1 MPGVR
6 DRYDLGNLF
15 VVTMVIATNCQRH
28 YQEEPV
34 YGMIQ
39 AMKPIREVE
48 PGLLPTFRLFI
59 GMQVAITA
67 LGLTHW
73 LVAPAPPPP
82 AVVTLAVFSLLEP
95 GLLLVYLS
103 VPALQR
109 TLKSLY
115 LPIGIVW
122 AAAGPILDP
131 FVNMNVMSLHATAN
145 TAPELFAQVLLWRQI
160 ILLLI
165 PLVVLSWQYAMRQ
178 VVVFCALT
186 SVLNIALVSRTTL
199 FQESIASSLVG
210 IIVVQ
215 TIIFLLVGQM
225 IVQLMNVQREQRQ
238 RLSEANTRLAL
249 YASTLEQLTISRER
263 NRMARELHDVLAH
276 TLSGV
281 AVELEG
287 LRAMLR
293 LDVERANALLSHALQ
308 AVREGLSESRR
319 ALKELRAKP
328 LDDLGLALAVRALAE
343 SYATRFDFG
352 LELTIDPDL
361 DDYGGEVQQCVYRI
375 AQEALTNIAEHAQAQ
390 HAQLILKQD
399 GDQLGL
405 IIRDDGCGFDLN
417 GGAASEQ
424 YGLLGMRERAEM
436 IGGCLAVT
444 SQVGKGA
451 QISFSYGGNQ

>member
-1 MPGVR
+1 
-6 DRYDLGNLF
+6 
-15 VVTMVIATNCQRH
+15 
-28 YQEEPV
+28 
-34 YGMIQ
+34 MIQ
-39 AMKPIREVE
+39 TMKPIREVE
-48 PGLLPTFRLFI
+48 PGVLPTFRLFI

-67 LGLTHW
+67 LAMTHW
-73 LVAPAPPPP
+73 LVAPVPPSSE
-82 AVVTLAVFSLLEP
+82 VVTLAVLSLLSP
-95 GLLLVYLS
+95 GLLFLYLS
-103 VPALQR
+103 IPALRR
-109 TLKSLY
+109 TFKSLY

-122 AAAGPILDP
+122 AVAGPILDP
-131 FVNMNVMSLHATAN
+131 YMTLSNLHATAN
-145 TAPELFAQVLLWRQI
+145 TAPEIHAQVALRRQI

-186 SVLNIALVSRTTL
+186 SVLNIALVSRTTVL
-199 FQESIASSLVG
+199 EELIASSLLG

-215 TIIFLLVGQM
+215 TIIFLLVGYM
-225 IVQLMNVQREQRQ
+225 IVKLMNVQRQQRQ
-238 RLSEANTRLAL
+238 RLSEANARLAQ

-263 NRMARELHDVLAH
+263 NRLARELHDVLAH

-293 LDVERANALLSHALQ
+293 LDVERANGLLSHALQ
-308 AVREGLSESRR
+308 AIREGLSESRR
-319 ALKELRAKP
+319 AVKELRAQP

-352 LELTIDPDL
+352 IELSIDPDL
-361 DDYGGEVQQCVYRI
+361 GDYGAEVQQCVYRI
-375 AQEALTNIAEHAQAQ
+375 AQEALTNIAEHAQAH
-390 HAQLILKQD
+390 HAQLVLKRD
-399 GDQLGL
+399 RDHLRL
-405 IIRDDGCGFDLN
+405 IIRDDGCGFDPNLC
-417 GGAASEQ
+417 AEEYQ

-444 SQVGKGA
+444 SQVGKGT